1 MLPSRMIPMIWL
13 RLVVILVFGIF
24 VTVQGHWF
32 VGILAGIL
40 VLVSVGQLWYA
51 YRQRGSE

>member
-13 RLVVILVFGIF
+13 RLIVILAFGIF
-24 VTVQGHWF
+24 VTVQGYWF
-32 VGILAGIL
+32 VGILAGVL

-51 YRQRGSE
+51 YRQRGNE